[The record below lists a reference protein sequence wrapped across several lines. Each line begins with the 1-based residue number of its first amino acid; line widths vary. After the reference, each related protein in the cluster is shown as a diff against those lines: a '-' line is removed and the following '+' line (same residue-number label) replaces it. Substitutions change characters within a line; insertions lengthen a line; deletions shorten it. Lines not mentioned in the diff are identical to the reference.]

1 MKSMLGFCLFVFSTF
16 LHGTGIGQIS
26 VTNAKIEQDPD
37 VQQFPELLPADS
49 GYIVYTY
56 DDGIAENY
64 CAWQVTGNMMAVKFI
79 LNSNAASI
87 AGARVFV
94 GDGSFP
100 AGGNILNQ
108 PFLVS
113 VYASDGL
120 NGLPGT
126 LIDSISATVTNY
138 GWVKITGL
146 NAFVTAD
153 FYISITQLS
162 NSPDC
167 IPIGVDETAP
177 KVSQSYARNVINGN
191 PWVLSPY
198 QDLMINALIN
208 TNVGLDEPQA
218 SEEVKIYPNPANES
232 VKIEFSEPMKTITLK
247 NSSGQIV
254 LSQNINNQPAFFINT
269 SSMLSGI
276 YFISFDTANG
286 DSLTRKLVVLH

>member
-1 MKSMLGFCLFVFSTF
+1 MKSMLGICLIVFCTF
-16 LHGTGIGQIS
+16 LNGNGIAQIS
-26 VTNAKIEQDPD
+26 ATNAKIDQDPD

-56 DDGIAENY
+56 DDGTAENY
-64 CAWQVTGNMMAVKFI
+64 CAWQVAGNMMAVKFI

-126 LIDSISATVTNY
+126 LIDSVSAIVTNY

-146 NAFVTAD
+146 KAFVNSD

-162 NSPDC
+162 DSPDC

-198 QDLMINALIN
+198 QDLMINALIS

-232 VKIEFSEPMKTITLK
+232 VKIEFSIPMKTITLK
-247 NSSGQIV
+247 NASGKIV
-254 LSQNINNQPAFFINT
+254 LSQKITNQPAYFINT

-276 YFISFDTANG
+276 YFISFDAANG
-286 DSLTRKLVVLH
+286 DSLTRKFVVLH

>member
-1 MKSMLGFCLFVFSTF
+1 MKSMLGFCLIVFCTF
-16 LHGTGIGQIS
+16 LHGTGIAQIS
-26 VTNAKIEQDPD
+26 AANAKIDQDPD

-56 DDGIAENY
+56 DDGTAENY
-64 CAWQVTGNMMAVKFI
+64 CAWQVAGNMMAVKFI

-94 GDGSFP
+94 GDGSYP

-126 LIDSISATVTNY
+126 LIDSVSANVTNY

-146 NAFVTAD
+146 KAFVNSD

-177 KVSQSYARNVINGN
+177 KVSQSYARNLINGN

-198 QDLMINALIN
+198 QDLMINALIS

-218 SEEVKIYPNPANES
+218 SEEVKIYPNPANEG
-232 VKIEFSEPMKTITLK
+232 VKIETPIPMKTITLK
-247 NSSGQIV
+247 NASGQIL
-254 LSQNINNQPAFFINT
+254 LSQNIANQPAFFINT

-276 YFISFDTANG
+276 YFISFDAANG